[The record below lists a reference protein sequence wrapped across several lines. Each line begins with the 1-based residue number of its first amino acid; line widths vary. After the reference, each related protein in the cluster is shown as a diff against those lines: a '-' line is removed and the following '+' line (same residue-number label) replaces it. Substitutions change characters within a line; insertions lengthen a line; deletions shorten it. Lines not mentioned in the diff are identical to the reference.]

1 MKYKNIV
8 EGVFVSRPNRFIAN
22 VVVDGVEQIVHV
34 KNTGRCREL
43 LVEGAKVYLSV
54 SDNLARKTKYD
65 LVAVEKVT
73 SRGVL
78 LINMDSQIPNDVV
91 SEWLPKSGM
100 FSDNAVYRRE
110 YTYGKSRFD
119 IYVEDGS
126 RKVFVEVKGVTLEN
140 DGIVSFPDAPTE
152 RGVKHLNELITAL
165 DYGFECYVIFVVQMK
180 GVTEFKANRERHS
193 EFADALKKAFESG
206 VKIKA
211 LDCIVTHDEIKL
223 DTDINVCII

>member
-43 LVEGAKVYLSV
+43 LVDGAKVYLSV
-54 SDNLARKTKYD
+54 SDNPARKTKYD

-78 LINMDSQIPNDVV
+78 LINMDSQIPNGVV

-119 IYVEDGS
+119 IYVEDGC
-126 RKVFVEVKGVTLEN
+126 RKAFVEVKGVTLEN

-180 GVTEFKANRERHS
+180 GVTEFKANRERHP

>member
-22 VVVDGVEQIVHV
+22 VVIDGVEQIVHV

-91 SEWLPKSGM
+91 SEC
-100 FSDNAVYRRE
+100 F
-110 YTYGKSRFD
+110 
-119 IYVEDGS
+119 
-126 RKVFVEVKGVTLEN
+126 
-140 DGIVSFPDAPTE
+140 
-152 RGVKHLNELITAL
+152 LITLFIVVSILMVNRAL
-165 DYGFECYVIFVVQMK
+165 IYM
-180 GVTEFKANRERHS
+180 
-193 EFADALKKAFESG
+193 LKMVAGRYLLRLK
-206 VKIKA
+206 V
-211 LDCIVTHDEIKL
+211 
-223 DTDINVCII
+223 

>member
-78 LINMDSQIPNDVV
+78 LINMDSQIPNGVV
-91 SEWLPKSGM
+91 SEWLPQSGM

-119 IYVEDGS
+119 IYVEDGC
-126 RKVFVEVKGVTLEN
+126 RKAFVEVKGVTLEN

-165 DYGFECYVIFVVQMK
+165 D
-180 GVTEFKANRERHS
+180 
-193 EFADALKKAFESG
+193 
-206 VKIKA
+206 
-211 LDCIVTHDEIKL
+211 
-223 DTDINVCII
+223 